1 MKPNNKYINPLLD
14 APTSKSESGTSNSA
28 PLLESTSALSV
39 SSAAE
44 CPKCHRQTVESK
56 LANSEA
62 VMFCPV
68 CAVTMAIPK

>member
-1 MKPNNKYINPLLD
+1 MKSTKYVNPLLD
-14 APTSKSESGTSNSA
+14 SPTPKSESTASSSA
-28 PLLESTSALSV
+28 PLLESTSALAV
-39 SSAAE
+39 NSASE